1 MGHSRKFHSGNSRF
15 AWGDFPGVESTRFRL
30 GHDSVIDRK
39 LRIVTYFLTGNSQV
53 DPLQLPY
60 QCRFVTVL

>member
-1 MGHSRKFHSGNSRF
+1 HCCNSRLARAAF
-15 AWGDFPGVESTRFRL
+15 RTSDRRGSGVGR
-30 GHDSVIDRK
+30 DSVIDRK
-39 LRIVTYFLTGNSQV
+39 LRIVTYLIAGNPQV